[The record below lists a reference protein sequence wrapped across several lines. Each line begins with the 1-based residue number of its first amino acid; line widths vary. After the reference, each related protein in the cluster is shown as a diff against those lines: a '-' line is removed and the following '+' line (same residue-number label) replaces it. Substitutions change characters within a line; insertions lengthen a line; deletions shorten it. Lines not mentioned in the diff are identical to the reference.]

1 MKQRAE
7 IMLTVA
13 DLDLMPEDDNRYEVI
28 DGDLHVST
36 APSYHHQYC
45 LRELLFGLMMYL
57 RSHPVGEA
65 MFGVGVIFDEFNG
78 VIPDLVY
85 FSNERKKRIGGVKL
99 TGAPEIVVEVLSPGQ
114 KNEQRDRKV
123 KRRLYSENGVSEYW
137 IMDPEG
143 RTVEVHRASKTGGFR
158 SKVVLHEG
166 DRLTTALLPG
176 FQVEVGTLFVKD

>member
-36 APSYHHQYC
+36 APSYHHQHC
-45 LRELLFGLMMYL
+45 LGELFGRMFMYL
-57 RSHPVGEA
+57 REQPLGQV

-143 RTVEVHRASKTGGFR
+143 RTVEIHRASKTGGFR

-176 FQVEVGTLFVKD
+176 FQVEVGTLFVKG